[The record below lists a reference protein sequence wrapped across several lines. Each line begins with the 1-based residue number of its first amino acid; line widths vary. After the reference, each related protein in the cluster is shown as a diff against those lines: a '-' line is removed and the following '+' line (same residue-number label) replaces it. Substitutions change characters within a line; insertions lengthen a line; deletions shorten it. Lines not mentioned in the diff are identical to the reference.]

1 MERCFKRVRRLNVF
15 CKTEK
20 GVERYENNPR
30 WLKPSGECASHE
42 KGVLQGVSTI
52 RQMLTR
58 RRLPHV
64 ARQAAQGRLH
74 EVVGVQLH
82 QRTEVPFQTRS
93 VGRRRGFKVR
103 VLAGSEEFA
112 VLSLAGGR
120 PATTSRPKQVER
132 KSCWSKVSGCWSR
145 FSSC

>member
-1 MERCFKRVRRLNVF
+1 MF
-15 CKTEK
+15 CKTQRVFTLK
-20 GVERYENNPR
+20 ALNVKKTNPR
-30 WLKPSGECASHE
+30 WLKPGGECASHE

-74 EVVGVQLH
+74 EVVGFRVQA
-82 QRTEVPFQTRS
+82 RTEVPFQTRS
-93 VGRRRGFKVR
+93 VGRRREFKVR

-112 VLSLAGGR
+112 VLSLAGGH

-132 KSCWSKVSGCWSR
+132 KGCWSRFSGCWSR